1 MLPFHEIKN
10 RLNTPAENVFV
21 GVGAYEGQK
30 ACFYGSPWVEEK
42 GFKWTVQHSVHNS
55 AAPFPPF
62 YGCGNLQFFKDSDDH

>member
-30 ACFYGSPWVEEK
+30 ACFYGSP
-42 GFKWTVQHSVHNS
+42 
-55 AAPFPPF
+55 
-62 YGCGNLQFFKDSDDH
+62 